1 MTRDSLSFYI
11 KHFFKK
17 INEKGLALIKLLP
30 ELDFHVNISWLKWI
44 CGDKMPE
51 EANSEFKTLHSV
63 QSSPKKDKMLY
74 NNRLNHLIAEKH

>member
-11 KHFFKK
+11 KHFLK
-17 INEKGLALIKLLP
+17 INEKGLVSIKLLP

-51 EANSEFKTLHSV
+51 EANSEFKPLHSV
-63 QSSPKKDKMLY
+63 QSSPKTDKML
-74 NNRLNHLIAEKH
+74 

>member
-1 MTRDSLSFYI
+1 MTRDSHSFYI
-11 KHFFKK
+11 KKKKSK
-17 INEKGLALIKLLP
+17 INEKGLVSIKLLP

-63 QSSPKKDKMLY
+63 QSSPKKDKML
-74 NNRLNHLIAEKH
+74 